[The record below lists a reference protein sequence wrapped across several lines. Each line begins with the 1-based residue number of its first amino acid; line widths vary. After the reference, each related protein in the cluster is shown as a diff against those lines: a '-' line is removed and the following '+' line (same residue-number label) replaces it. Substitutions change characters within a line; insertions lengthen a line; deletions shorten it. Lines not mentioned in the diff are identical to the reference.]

1 MPLRSTPAR
10 GEAGA
15 GAQAPAPLVLAPGLM
30 CDRTVWE
37 PLLPQL
43 ARVATCQVAEYGDA
57 NDLEQMARRLLDA
70 APQRFALAGHSMGGR
85 VALEVVRAAPER
97 VVRLALLD
105 TGYRALPA
113 GEAGEEETRKRHEL
127 LAIAEQQGVRAMAQ
141 RWAQGMVDP
150 NRLHDAALIAAIVS
164 MFERKTVQT
173 FAAQIRAL
181 LERPDATELLARIRV
196 PTLVLCGRQDGWAP
210 VRQHEE
216 IAARIGGAATLRVI
230 ENAGHMCTMEQPAAV
245 AEALLQWLQ
254 R

>member
-1 MPLRSTPAR
+1 MSIRPTQAVHGRAAPR
-10 GEAGA
+10 
-15 GAQAPAPLVLAPGLM
+15 QAPAQLVLAPGLM
-30 CDRTVWE
+30 CDRTVWD

-43 ARVATCQVAEYGDA
+43 ARVAICRVTEYGDA
-57 NDLEQMARRLLDA
+57 NDLEQMAHRLLDA

-97 VVRLALLD
+97 VARLALLD

-113 GEAGEEETRKRHEL
+113 GEAGEEERRKRHEL
-127 LAIAEQQGVRAMAQ
+127 LALAQQQGVRAMAQ
-141 RWAQGMVDP
+141 RWAQGMVHPD
-150 NRLHDAALIAAIVS
+150 RLHDGELIEAIVS
-164 MFERKTVQT
+164 MFDRKTVQT
-173 FAAQIRAL
+173 FAAQIHAL
-181 LERPDATELLARIRV
+181 LERPDATELLAHIRV

-216 IAARIGGAATLRVI
+216 IAARLGGAATLRVI

>member
-1 MPLRSTPAR
+1 MPLRSVQ
-10 GEAGA
+10 EALDPTSPR
-15 GAQAPAPLVLAPGLM
+15 QAPAPLVLAPGLM

-43 ARVATCQVAEYGDA
+43 AGVATCQVAEYGDA

-113 GEAGEEETRKRHEL
+113 GEAGEEERRKRHEL

-150 NRLHDAALIAAIVS
+150 NRLHDGPLIEAIVS
-164 MFERKTVQT
+164 MFERKSVQI
-173 FAAQIRAL
+173 FAAQVRAL
-181 LERPDATELLARIRV
+181 LERRDATQLLARIGV

-210 VRQHEE
+210 VHQHEE
-216 IAARIGGAATLRVI
+216 IAARIGGAATLQVI

>member
-1 MPLRSTPAR
+1 MSIRPTQAAHERAAPGQPPA
-10 GEAGA
+10 
-15 GAQAPAPLVLAPGLM
+15 QLVLAPGLM

-43 ARVATCQVAEYGDA
+43 ARVATCQVGEYGDA
-57 NDLEQMARRLLDA
+57 DDLEQMAQRLLDA

-113 GEAGEEETRKRHEL
+113 GEAGEEERRKRHEL
-127 LAIAEQQGVRAMAQ
+127 LTLAQQRGVRAMAQ

-150 NRLHDAALIAAIVS
+150 ERVHDAALIEAIVS

-173 FAAQIRAL
+173 FAAQIQAL

-196 PTLVLCGRQDGWAP
+196 PTLVLCGRHDGWAP
-210 VRQHEE
+210 VPQHEA
-216 IAARIGGAATLRVI
+216 IAARIGGAATLCVI

-245 AEALLQWLQ
+245 AEALLHWLQ